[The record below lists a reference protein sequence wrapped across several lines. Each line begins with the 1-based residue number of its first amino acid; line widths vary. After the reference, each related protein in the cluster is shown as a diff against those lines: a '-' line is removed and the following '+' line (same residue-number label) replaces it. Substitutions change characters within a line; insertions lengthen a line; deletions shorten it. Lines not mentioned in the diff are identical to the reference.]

1 MPCLPSTMI
10 GSWSTDTMQIILNN
24 IFFFKTKLIIN
35 FKNVYAFFKS
45 QWQCTQWTEY
55 IFSNF
60 SVTAV
65 LNGCVMN
72 QTSKKDDSWVSTL
85 SIYIL
90 QYSIWIIYLWFRIT
104 TQILYFMR
112 EITHTVW
119 SLYNI
124 HWPWNQCIICTVMP
138 CNLLFCGCRPGG
150 GSTTY

>member
-90 QYSIWIIYLWFRIT
+90 QYMNYLSMVQTYYTNSVLHEGDNTHSVELVQHTLAMKSVYYLHCNAMQFIILW
-104 TQILYFMR
+104 L
-112 EITHTVW
+112 
-119 SLYNI
+119 
-124 HWPWNQCIICTVMP
+124 
-138 CNLLFCGCRPGG
+138 
-150 GSTTY
+150 